1 MPDRDDA
8 RHRHLVV
15 HGRGTRYPFTIVAN
29 GRDRAI
35 QARDRAV
42 HGDHLLGQLES
53 IGPEM
58 RSAVLSQER
67 AGLTED
73 RGIRIEFESY
83 PGFPNAFE
91 KLTYGTTGIE
101 LLNVRRSG
109 ERSYATVFVPD
120 GKLSYFIKQMQK
132 YVANA
137 TSDGKPVKDQHE
149 LIDTIQNIK
158 LASIRALWT
167 DADEAF
173 PRDSEEPFWWEAWLS
188 VRGDRKRAVRE
199 FRDMA
204 AFYRMSTSSATYD
217 FPERTIVLVRSN
229 LSTMLGALPILTTV
243 AELRR
248 AKDTAAFFADLKPYE
263 ERPWVDDL
271 ASRVTHADTVD
282 SVPRVCVLDTGVTRG
297 HPLLEGA
304 IEATDMSTIRPDW
317 GTADSDG
324 HGTGIAGLAL
334 YGDLTYPLASTSPL
348 VLEHRLESSKLLAED
363 GGNAGDQHLHAK
375 LTMQAVYSPLIDNPG
390 RRRVYELAI
399 SADDYRD
406 KGRPSAWSA
415 AIDRMASAATL
426 EGEDPL
432 EPSLFV
438 IAAGNNRDSATWIR
452 YPTCVDGELIHDP
465 GQSWNALTVG
475 AYTDKVDIAGDK
487 TRGYTPIA
495 RAGDLSPFTSTSSEW
510 DEPCPIKPDV
520 VMEGGNAGL
529 DAYSAVTVDS
539 LSLLTTNNEP
549 SVRLLKAFNATSA
562 ASALAARMAARIM
575 AAYPALRPETV
586 RGIIVHSARWTDAML
601 ERYGMNGHSNKG
613 EYLDLVRRCGFG
625 VPDEDSALWSLSNSV
640 TMLIEDSIAPFK
652 KVGSTI
658 TTKEAVYYDLP
669 WPVEVL
675 EDLGSTDVELRVTL
689 SYFIE
694 PNPSSRGR
702 TRYRYESH
710 GLRFDIKRPTE
721 SDTAF
726 KQGRNKY
733 FRNNAA
739 IQSRPGLTGWLIG
752 EDNRHKGSIHCDI
765 WSGTAADLARCGSIV
780 VYPTSG
786 WWKSRT
792 GLNKHDSV
800 ARYSLIASISAPSV
814 DVDLYTPI
822 ETAIRTEIEL
832 DTGL

>member
-8 RHRHLVV
+8 RYRHLVV
-15 HGRGTRYPFTIVAN
+15 HGRGTRYPFTLVPRGSN
-29 GRDRAI
+29 PEMPTRNRSE
-35 QARDRAV
+35 
-42 HGDHLLGQLES
+42 HGGHLLRQLES
-53 IGPEM
+53 IDPVM
-58 RSAVLSQER
+58 RSAVQSQER

-73 RGIRIEFESY
+73 RGLCIEFESY
-83 PGFPNAFE
+83 PEFSKAFDD
-91 KLTYGTTGIE
+91 LTFMIKGIE
-101 LLNVRRSG
+101 LRNVRRSG
-109 ERSYATVFVPD
+109 DKSYATVFVPD
-120 GKLSYFIKQMQK
+120 GKLSYFVKLIQK
-132 YVANA
+132 YVDNEEHPGMWPH
-137 TSDGKPVKDQHE
+137 DNRKR
-149 LIDTIQNIK
+149 IDTIENIK

-173 PRDSEEPFWWEAWLS
+173 PSDSEAPFWWEAWLS
-188 VRGDRKRAVRE
+188 VRGDRRRAVRE

-204 AFYRMSTSSATYD
+204 AFSGMSTSTVSYD

-229 LSTMLGALPILTTV
+229 LGTMLGALPILTTV

-248 AKDTAAFFADLKPYE
+248 AKDTAAFFTDLKPYE

-282 SVPRVCVLDTGVTRG
+282 SVPRVCVLDTGVTMG

-304 IEATDMSTIRPDW
+304 IEATDMSTIRPGW

-334 YGDLTYPLASTSPL
+334 YGDLTYLLASRAPI

-438 IAAGNNRDSATWIR
+438 IAAGNNRDTTTWIR

-475 AYTDKVDIAGDK
+475 AYTDKVNIEGDQA
-487 TRGYTPIA
+487 REYTPIA
-495 RAGDLSPFTSTSSEW
+495 RAGDLSPFTSTSSKW
-510 DEPCPIKPDV
+510 DDPCPIKPDV

-549 SVRLLKAFNATSA
+549 TLRLLRAFNATSA

-575 AAYPALRPETV
+575 AAYPELRPETV

-601 ERYGMNGHSNKG
+601 KRYGINGHSNKG
-613 EYLDLVRRCGFG
+613 EYLNLVRRCGFG
-625 VPDEDSALWSLSNSV
+625 VPDEDLALWSLSNSV
-640 TMLIEDSIAPFK
+640 TMVFEDSITPFK

-658 TTKEAVYYDLP
+658 TTNEAVYYDLP

-702 TRYRYESH
+702 TKYRYESH

-726 KQGRNKY
+726 KQGRNQY
-733 FRNNAA
+733 FREIAA
-739 IQSRPGLTGWLIG
+739 VQNRPGLSGWLIG
-752 EDNRHKGSIHCDI
+752 EDNRHNGSIHCDI
-765 WSGTAADLARCGSIV
+765 WRGTAADLARCGSIV

-792 GLNKHDSV
+792 ALKKHDSV